1 MEEVDR
7 LGVHDLTVLDA
18 GFRACRRRATVVAM
32 ATRTLDVVGAP
43 IALPDVRP
51 VRFWE
56 LDAART
62 LAIGMMVA
70 FHAAY
75 DVDMLAP
82 GLGVEPREGGL
93 KALQLATGSL
103 FLFLVG
109 LSFSV
114 STARA
119 RARGLSGH
127 ALLRKQL
134 VRAGEIAAAAVAI
147 SAVTWIAL
155 DDRWVRF
162 GILHLIA
169 VALALAPLLVRLGVW
184 NLALAAGLL
193 LAGRWSEGASSD
205 IPGSLLLG
213 IRPESGSTGVDWYP
227 LVPWLAPVLVGLVA
241 GGWLYPNGER
251 GAWSRLLPTPSLRTA
266 SLVGAPGRRALLI
279 YLGHQLL
286 LIPLVA
292 AALLLAG
299 VELDDL

>member
-1 MEEVDR
+1 MA
-7 LGVHDLTVLDA
+7 TQTLDA
-18 GFRACRRRATVVAM
+18 VRGP
-32 ATRTLDVVGAP
+32 L
-43 IALPDVRP
+43 ALSDVRP

-62 LAIGMMVA
+62 LAIGMMIA

-93 KALQLATGSL
+93 KALQLTTGSL

-109 LSFSV
+109 VSFCV
-114 STARA
+114 SSASA
-119 RARGLSGH
+119 RARGLTGGP
-127 ALLRKQL
+127 LLRKQL
-134 VRAGEIAAAAVAI
+134 LRSAEIAAAAAAI
-147 SAVTWIAL
+147 SIVTWIVL

-169 VALALAPLLVRLGVW
+169 VALALAPLLARLGIW
-184 NLALAAGLL
+184 NLALAAALL
-193 LAGRWSEGASSD
+193 VAGRWAEGASSD
-205 IPGSLLLG
+205 VPGALVLG

-241 GGWLYPNGER
+241 GAWLYPKGER
-251 GAWSRLLPTPSLRTA
+251 GGWGRLLPRPSLRTV
-266 SLVGAPGRRALLI
+266 SLIGAPGRRALLV

-292 AALLLAG
+292 GVLLLAG

>member
-1 MEEVDR
+1 MAT
-7 LGVHDLTVLDA
+7 HTLDA
-18 GFRACRRRATVVAM
+18 V
-32 ATRTLDVVGAP
+32 DAP
-43 IALPDVRP
+43 LALPDVGHLRL
-51 VRFWE
+51 WE

-75 DVDMLAP
+75 DVNMLAP
-82 GLGVEPREGGL
+82 GIGVEPREGVL
-93 KALQLATGSL
+93 KGLQLATGSL
-103 FLFLVG
+103 FLLLVG
-109 LSFSV
+109 VSFSV

-119 RARGLSGH
+119 RARGLTGGS
-127 ALLRKQL
+127 LLRKQL
-134 VRAGEIAAAAVAI
+134 LRAGEIGAAAVAI
-147 SAVTWIAL
+147 SVVTWAVL

-169 VALALAPLLVRLGVW
+169 VALALAPLLARLGVW
-184 NLALAAGLL
+184 NLALAAALL
-193 LAGRWSEGASSD
+193 LAGRWTEGASSD
-205 IPGSLLLG
+205 VPGALVLG

-241 GGWLYPNGER
+241 GAWLYPSGER
-251 GAWSRLLPTPSLRTA
+251 GGWSRLLPRPSLRTA
-266 SLVGAPGRRALLI
+266 SLIGAPGRRALLI

-292 AALLLAG
+292 GLLFLAG